1 MIDSIRIS
9 ATMTGATG
17 SCGSLISYNDWKTVY
32 QSGPTGENFA
42 SRTLGVNLSFKGVLR
57 LQNQYLYFA

>member
-9 ATMTGATG
+9 ATMTEATG

-32 QSGPTGENFA
+32 QSRRELCIKNPWCE
-42 SRTLGVNLSFKGVLR
+42 SFI
-57 LQNQYLYFA
+57 